1 MDRRRFLLTTGVG
14 ALAAN
19 LRGEA
24 AAHRNR
30 VSEENAKEGSRDWQL
45 TRVRADAGNFRSPW
59 IEGYCSKQ
67 SVLAGETIDIM
78 VSANPARKF
87 RLEFFRLG
95 YYGGRGARKVLEL
108 PTLSATTQVTPKPG
122 EQNIHECRWS
132 ATHTLTIPADWMSGV
147 YLGRMTTIPEQ
158 ADEPYWQSYVTFIV
172 KDERPADFLF

>member
-24 AAHRNR
+24 AGRRNR
-30 VSEENAKEGSRDWQL
+30 VAEENAKEGSRDWQL
-45 TRVRADAGNFRSPW
+45 TRVRADGGNYRSPW

-67 SVLAGETIDIM
+67 SVRAGEDVAIH

-108 PTLSATTQVTPKPG
+108 PTLAAAPQPTPSPG
-122 EQNIHECRWS
+122 EKNLHECRWDV
-132 ATHTLTIPADWMSGV
+132 THTLTVPPDWLSGV

-158 ADEPYWQSYVTFIV
+158 PDEPYWQS
-172 KDERPADFLF
+172 

>member
-19 LRGEA
+19 LRGESA
-24 AAHRNR
+24 TRRNR

-45 TRVRADAGNFRSPW
+45 TRVRADGGNFRSPW

-108 PTLSATTQVTPKPG
+108 PTLAATTQATPKPG
-122 EQNIHECRWS
+122 EKNVHECRWA
-132 ATHTLTIPADWMSGV
+132 ATHALTIPADWMSGS
-147 YLGRMTTIPEQ
+147 TWAE
-158 ADEPYWQSYVTFIV
+158 
-172 KDERPADFLF
+172 